1 MRKKSLEGG
10 SSKLRKMAEEAGK
23 GRKQMGASVVNN
35 VLALADTLGVKD
47 GKHVDTDR
55 KCL

>member
-1 MRKKSLEGG
+1 MRNESLEGG
-10 SSKLRKMAEEAGK
+10 SSKLRRMAEEAGK
-23 GRKQMGASVVNN
+23 ERKQMGASVVNN

-55 KCL
+55 KFF